1 MQVELNSGVLNSA
14 SSRKLDR
21 TGWRVDSGAPQAD
34 GSLEVAAWAGDP
46 TPRAERVAKLL
57 IAPAAPLAIPPAVST
72 SAGSGVERW
81 TSWKS
86 SEVTVL

>member
-46 TPRAERVAKLL
+46 TPRAERVALM
-57 IAPAAPLAIPPAVST
+57 ARSP
-72 SAGSGVERW
+72 SATMAHGSLGSGHWSACR
-81 TSWKS
+81 TCCRAG
-86 SEVTVL
+86 